1 MTDLGLISLNM
12 AATKPNNLIENDF
25 SNQNRSKTSLYLFV
39 NRNIMYFTKKVPTVK
54 GRWANLMCSQRNNPY
69 CDLLRNAY
77 LWRVTYNNMEY
88 GIVYLITNLLFL
100 MAQDMGYE
108 VWNI

>member
-54 GRWANLMCSQRNNPY
+54 GRWANQMCSQRNNPY
-69 CDLLRNAY
+69 YWCPLKIFGDFRDFY
-77 LWRVTYNNMEY
+77 
-88 GIVYLITNLLFL
+88 FL
-100 MAQDMGYE
+100 GQPIY
-108 VWNI
+108 WTHK